1 MHLGTSCFYSK
12 GSFNFSHKLFFFANY
27 DEEHYFTC
35 NQISMDPYL
44 LWRLWCQHFN
54 NLGSC
59 PLRIKV
65 QYFGIYCEK
74 FSNVCLGHLLI
85 KLVQNIFR
93 IVIRFARYKETKFL
107 YIDLWP
113 IKLWSQYQ
121 YSHHFLWGTSVPYV
135 HCLPNKGFPGYWADI
150 LTNKP
155 TGSRKLTNKSTRNIS
170 RIQVFNY
177 KDQCQFRK
185 FMYLYIQVPLTS
197 LVETAVISA

>member
-1 MHLGTSCFYSK
+1 MAFIVKSLAMSVMMME
-12 GSFNFSHKLFFFANY
+12 N
-27 DEEHYFTC
+27 
-35 NQISMDPYL
+35 
-44 LWRLWCQHFN
+44 
-54 NLGSC
+54 
-59 PLRIKV
+59 
-65 QYFGIYCEK
+65 
-74 FSNVCLGHLLI
+74 LGHLLI